1 MFDSGQRRWAA
12 ADPHDFMFCHG
23 QGSSWKAAGAG
34 RIAGGVML
42 PVGSPGLKPRGLLHA
57 DLLLSGCSV
66 GCRRGARDEDVF
78 QLYCWY
84 WADVARQVWRRPGR
98 WRCPA
103 RTTGSAL
110 HELLQFLHIFLFVFW
125 LGPDVAVYIWSRKA
139 VEAGAPPE
147 MQAVSRQMMT
157 RVEMISRASMSLMLT
172 VGGLLSHYVGLE
184 HPWWQMAGIVLL
196 GPVWLL
202 LILVGFFRDGT
213 PFGATA
219 LRLETAL
226 RWMVIV
232 AVPLSV
238 LWSTLSGRLDVAP
251 YVGAKLLLF
260 AAVLLCWQL
269 LRTGVPRSRTWLTTV
284 WVGLLAAAL
293 LGVMKPGV
301 PSAESSVVRLVLP
314 APMADF

>member
-1 MFDSGQRRWAA
+1 MRRFPAVWL
-12 ADPHDFMFCHG
+12 
-23 QGSSWKAAGAG
+23 
-34 RIAGGVML
+34 I
-42 PVGSPGLKPRGLLHA
+42 PVGWFWAGLAVAGPVTLPGAHDGV
-57 DLLLSGCSV
+57 S
-66 GCRRGARDEDVF
+66 
-78 QLYCWY
+78 
-84 WADVARQVWRRPGR
+84 
-98 WRCPA
+98 
-103 RTTGSAL
+103 T

-139 VEAGAPPE
+139 VEAGAPAE
-147 MQAVSRQMMT
+147 MQSVSRQMMT
-157 RVEMISRASMSLMLT
+157 RVEMISRASMSLMLS

-202 LILVGFFRDGT
+202 LILAGFFRDGT
-213 PFGATA
+213 PFGVTA

-226 RWMVIV
+226 RWTVVIV
-232 AVPLSV
+232 IPLSV
-238 LWSTLSGRLDVAP
+238 VWSTLNGRLDIAP

-269 LRTGVPRSRTWLTTV
+269 LRTGVPRSRTYLATV

-301 PSAESSVVRLVLP
+301 PSAESPLVGLVSP
-314 APMADF
+314 AQMAGD

>member
-1 MFDSGQRRWAA
+1 MLRIKNGLFVLAGSCWAGLAMA
-12 ADPHDFMFCHG
+12 APIP
-23 QGSSWKAAGAG
+23 GADD
-34 RIAGGVML
+34 GV
-42 PVGSPGLKPRGLLHA
+42 
-57 DLLLSGCSV
+57 
-66 GCRRGARDEDVF
+66 
-78 QLYCWY
+78 
-84 WADVARQVWRRPGR
+84 
-98 WRCPA
+98 
-103 RTTGSAL
+103 TTL
-110 HELLQFLHIFLFVFW
+110 EWLQFLHIFLFVFW
-125 LGPDVAVYIWSRKA
+125 LGPDVAAWIWSRKA

-172 VGGLLSHYVGLE
+172 VGGLLSHYVGLD

-202 LILVGFFRDGT
+202 LILAGFFRDGT

-226 RWMVIV
+226 RWLVIV

-238 LWSTLSGRLDVAP
+238 AWSTLSGRLDVAP

-269 LRTGVPRSRTWLTTV
+269 LRTGVPRSRLYLATV
-284 WVGLLAAAL
+284 WTGLLAAAL
-293 LGVMKPGV
+293 LGVLKPGAPASPV
-301 PSAESSVVRLVLP
+301 PVSSFAASLR
-314 APMADF
+314 AG